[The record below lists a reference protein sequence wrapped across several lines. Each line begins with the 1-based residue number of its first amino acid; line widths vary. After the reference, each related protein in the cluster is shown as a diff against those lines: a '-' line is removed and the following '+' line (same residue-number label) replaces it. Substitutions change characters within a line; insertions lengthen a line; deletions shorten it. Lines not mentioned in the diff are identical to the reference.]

1 MNKTAM
7 PINIC
12 SIDDLS
18 EQGSTFAQVI
28 TIEKH
33 KVEVVEAQI
42 RFIDYAIGLF
52 PQIATRNAV
61 KKAIKRNELLHNGLV
76 AETGRYVEIED
87 EIELVDL
94 EHKSPKYFDLEIEV
108 VYEDD
113 YFVIV
118 NKPPG
123 LVVSGNQFQTLE
135 SALVDRIEISN
146 QPDALK
152 WAKAVH
158 RLDAATRGLV
168 ILAKSMQAH
177 RALAKLF
184 EERKIKKTYHAVV
197 VGTPEEK
204 SGIISE
210 LIDDQTA
217 ETEIEV
223 IKSIN
228 SHRNESLSL
237 LRLFPKTGRTHQ
249 LRKHCAFIGHPIVG
263 DVLYGV
269 EGRTLLHKG
278 LFLAATS
285 LEFNHPVT
293 QEVLN
298 ISLPIPKKFEKYL
311 AKEESRSLNH

>member
-1 MNKTAM
+1 M
-7 PINIC
+7 
-12 SIDDLS
+12 
-18 EQGSTFAQVI
+18 I

-33 KVEVVEAQI
+33 KVEVVEVQM
-42 RFIDYAIGLF
+42 RFVDYAIGLF

-76 AETGRYVEIED
+76 AETGAYVEIDD

-108 VYEDD
+108 VYQDD
-113 YFVIV
+113 YFMIV

-123 LVVSGNQFQTLE
+123 LVVNGNQFQTLE
-135 SALVDRIEISN
+135 NALVDRIEISK
-146 QPDALK
+146 QQDALK

-168 ILAKSMQAH
+168 ILAKSMQSH
-177 RALAKLF
+177 RNLAKLF

-204 SGIISE
+204 RGIISE
-210 LIDDQTA
+210 LIDGQSA
-217 ETEIEV
+217 ETEFEV
-223 IKSIN
+223 VKSIL
-228 SHRNESLSL
+228 SPRNESLSL

-249 LRKHCAFIGHPIVG
+249 LRKHCAFMGHPIVG
-263 DVLYGV
+263 DVLYGE

-285 LEFNHPVT
+285 LEFNHPITKEALQVT
-293 QEVLN
+293 
-298 ISLPIPKKFEKYL
+298 LPIPRKFEKYL
-311 AKEESRSLNH
+311 TKEEARSLNH

>member
-1 MNKTAM
+1 M
-7 PINIC
+7 
-12 SIDDLS
+12 
-18 EQGSTFAQVI
+18 I
-28 TIEKH
+28 TVEKH

-42 RFIDYAIGLF
+42 RFVDYAIGLF

-61 KKAIKRNELLHNGLV
+61 KKAVKRNELLHNGLV
-76 AETGRYVEIED
+76 ADTGRYVQIDD

-108 VYEDD
+108 VYQDD

-123 LVVSGNQFQTLE
+123 LVVNGNQFQTLE
-135 SALVDRIEISN
+135 NALVDHIEISN

-168 ILAKSMQAH
+168 ILAKSMHAH

-184 EERKIKKTYHAVV
+184 EARKIKKTYHAVV
-197 VGTPEEK
+197 VGTPERK

-210 LIDDQTA
+210 LIDDQSA
-217 ETEIEV
+217 ETQFEV
-223 IKSIN
+223 VKSIQ
-228 SHRNESLSL
+228 SPRNESLSL
-237 LRLFPKTGRTHQ
+237 VRLFPKTGRTHQ

-285 LEFNHPVT
+285 LEFDHPITKETLQVT
-293 QEVLN
+293 
-298 ISLPIPKKFEKYL
+298 LPIPRKFEKYL
-311 AKEESRSLNH
+311 AKEEARSLNH